1 MADATAPVAT
11 TATMASRGGGRRWSR
26 RYRGGRGGAGS
37 NLAEPT
43 QPIERAPLES
53 ILSDGSHSDRLLQRP
68 DAGANSSAPEAPRS
82 SRRTRYNRGK
92 ARGRGNAM
100 TSEAPRD
107 GRDAI
112 VSENQERTERTPMDV
127 SQQRDLPRP
136 RRGGAS
142 SRQGFQNR
150 DGGISAAP
158 LHDIAFNPYAAPFVP
173 SIAAPE
179 FIGSTS
185 QGLFEDTR
193 GPLIPTQGQTYREN
207 MRFAFDQRGSRPF
220 RPAREFNRPQMPN
233 AGVVPNAAQAYQ
245 SLNRN
250 VSNKSRGGQVP
261 GRRRATRRMDSDDQS
276 YQDKPMRER
285 LIHQLEDNRYECAI
299 CCQVIHARQGIWSC
313 KTCYHMFHISNGCI
327 INWAKK
333 SKEDDNKWR
342 CPTCQTKYGT
352 IPYNYFCFCGK
363 QRNPN
368 PPIGEVPHSCG
379 NICGGQRAPGCPHRC
394 NEPCHPGPC
403 PECPVMLTKRC
414 NCGNVQK
421 AVRCGSAVE
430 VKCDKVCDRL
440 LACGKHRCEQ
450 VCHEGNCG
458 RCEVKIIQTC
468 FCGSSSREV
477 LCYEK
482 GDSDSYSCG
491 APCSGLYTCG
501 VHQCTRSC
509 HSTGDSGCG
518 PCPSAPERI
527 THCPCGRCTLEEL
540 GIERKSCQDP
550 IPTCKNVCGKVLKCG
565 AADKKHRCRASC
577 HQGECPPCD
586 LNTSVVCR
594 CKQVKRTLPCV
605 EYVHFAD
612 GGEFLCEKRCKKRKS
627 CGIHKCQELC
637 CVQKEHFCLQICNKR
652 LSCGLHFCE
661 SICHA
666 GQCPRCL
673 NSSFEEQYCH
683 CGRTMRPPPVPCGAP
698 LPECD
703 EPCARPHACNHPVT
717 HHCHGDERCPP
728 CTALVERMCY
738 GKHELRKNIP
748 CHIEAVSCGRLCDKP
763 LGCGVHNCN
772 RNCHAGDC
780 MREGEKCSRPCMIL
794 RRPCEH
800 PCSLP
805 CHGLDPCPE
814 SECRHP
820 VNVTCECGKRRSTLK
835 CTEFEKVAA
844 RLRAVDAEESEGDP
858 SNESAGVGSL
868 KRSASMEKLNCLPCD
883 DECKKSA
890 RNKKLAEALKLV
902 TDENGML
909 EREPTITFTE
919 YMKVELRTNAAF
931 VTEVEKTFLELLD
944 KLGDPTFLGSSLNH
958 NFRPMSVDKRRFIH
972 EYAVFFSIDT
982 AGVDD
987 PPKRSVI
994 ATAKRGVSRAP
1005 LVLLTSLQKY
1015 PNMLKTAGSVTLKS
1029 SFNDDPKKKSDQAA
1043 EEASAASSMKAL
1055 RGGRQF
1061 KKRVAP
1067 EIAHPA
1073 PLPQFNHFAVLRS
1086 DDEDAEPQAP
1096 SRKTNNVKSEK
1107 ILEKDPDWWSD
1118 EEEDEEIDSS
1128 DGADQEIIAL
1138 MKDLVLEVCKTE
1150 GRYERKEH
1158 DSAQSECKDSWSDEE

>member
-1 MADATAPVAT
+1 
-11 TATMASRGGGRRWSR
+11 
-26 RYRGGRGGAGS
+26 
-37 NLAEPT
+37 L
-43 QPIERAPLES
+43 
-53 ILSDGSHSDRLLQRP
+53 
-68 DAGANSSAPEAPRS
+68 PRS
-82 SRRTRYNRGK
+82 
-92 ARGRGNAM
+92 
-100 TSEAPRD
+100 
-107 GRDAI
+107 
-112 VSENQERTERTPMDV
+112 
-127 SQQRDLPRP
+127 
-136 RRGGAS
+136 
-142 SRQGFQNR
+142 
-150 DGGISAAP
+150 GGINAA
-158 LHDIAFNPYAAPFVP
+158 HDIAFNPYAAPFIP
-173 SIAAPE
+173 STAPPE
-179 FIGSTS
+179 FIDSTT
-185 QGLFEDTR
+185 QEPFENTR
-193 GPLIPTQGQTYREN
+193 GQTYREN
-207 MRFAFDQRGSRPF
+207 MSFAFDQRGSRPF
-220 RPAREFNRPQMPN
+220 RPMREYNRSRIPN
-233 AGVVPNAAQAYQ
+233 AGVVPNTAQGYQ
-245 SLNRN
+245 APNRN
-250 VSNKSRGGQVP
+250 VSNKNRGGQVQ
-261 GRRRATRRMDSDDQS
+261 GRRRTVRRMDSDDQS
-276 YQDKPMRER
+276 YQDKPMRGEIQYLLLHSDFDDQR
-285 LIHQLEDNRYECAI
+285 
-299 CCQVIHARQGIWSC
+299 GIWSC

-333 SKEDDNKWR
+333 SREDDNKWR

-421 AVRCGSAVE
+421 AIRCGSAVE

-458 RCEVKIIQTC
+458 RCELKIIQKQILISTLSAC

-491 APCSGLYTCG
+491 APCSGMYTCG

-509 HSTGDSGCG
+509 HLMGDSGCG

-540 GIERKSCQDP
+540 GIERKSCHDP
-550 IPTCKNVCGKVLKCG
+550 IPTCKNVCAKVLKCG
-565 AADKKHRCRASC
+565 AADKKHRCRALC

-605 EYVHFAD
+605 EYVHFA
-612 GGEFLCEKRCKKRKS
+612 GEFLCEKRCKKRKS

-637 CVQKEHFCLQICNKR
+637 CVQKEHLCLQICNKR

-780 MREGEKCSRPCMIL
+780 MREGEKCTRPCMIL

-835 CTEFEKVAA
+835 CVEVRFAK
-844 RLRAVDAEESEGDP
+844 RKESEGDP

-931 VTEVEKTFLELLD
+931 VTESSAQLFSCFQ
-944 KLGDPTFLGSSLNH
+944 PTFLGSSLNH

-972 EYAVFFSIDT
+972 EYAVFFSIET

-994 ATAKRGVSRAP
+994 ATAK
-1005 LVLLTSLQKY
+1005 
-1015 PNMLKTAGSVTLKS
+1015 S
-1029 SFNDDPKKKSDQAA
+1029 SFNDDPKRKSEQAA
-1043 EEASAASSMKAL
+1043 EEASTTSSMKAL
-1055 RGGRQF
+1055 RGGRLF

-1067 EIAHPA
+1067 ELARPA

-1086 DDEDAEPQAP
+1086 DDEDTEPQAP
-1096 SRKTNNVKSEK
+1096 SRKADNVKN
-1107 ILEKDPDWWSD
+1107 PDWWSD
-1118 EEEDEEIDSS
+1118 EEEEEEIDSS

-1138 MKDLVLEVCKTE
+1138 MKDIVLQVCETE
-1150 GRYERKEH
+1150 RRDEQQEH
-1158 DSAQSECKDSWSDEE
+1158 DLLSAGCKDSWSDEE